1 MLFHRLSIVNVLSV
15 FLWTVGESKR
25 ERGREGVSEA
35 ERRDAL
41 TQETKFIVSIR
52 YSWTVIIYL
61 LLKQMCELLLIIK
74 VCIFQVLVKIL

>member
-1 MLFHRLSIVNVLSV
+1 M
-15 FLWTVGESKR
+15 
-25 ERGREGVSEA
+25 SEA